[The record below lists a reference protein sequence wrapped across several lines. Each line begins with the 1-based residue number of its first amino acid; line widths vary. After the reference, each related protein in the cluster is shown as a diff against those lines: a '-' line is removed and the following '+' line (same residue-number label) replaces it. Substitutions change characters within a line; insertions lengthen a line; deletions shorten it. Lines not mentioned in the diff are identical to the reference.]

1 MATFFVFVDG
11 IGAGVNSSDNPL
23 ATSKLQSFS
32 SFTGKNGFHKDC
44 KPVQKKHLLYKT
56 IDANIG
62 VKGLPQSGTGQTT
75 LFTGINGSKVVG
87 RHFGPY
93 PHSKLKPLLQNDS
106 LFHKVLEI
114 GKKPHFLNAYPDIFF
129 EKSEKRNRWS
139 CTTLMVKSAGIRLNR
154 IEDILNEK
162 AITAEIIQS
171 AWRSMLGLDVP
182 KITPQDA
189 AKRALRVLKKYDF
202 VLYEYYL
209 TDKAGHS
216 QNREKAYEVL
226 DVLNQFLFTI
236 IQEMDRKDTL
246 LITSDHGNIEDLST
260 KSHTKNPV
268 PLFVK
273 GGIEPFKNVKS
284 ILGITPA
291 ILKTLNRNRI
301 ENPEPGV

>member
-1 MATFFVFVDG
+1 M
-11 IGAGVNSSDNPL
+11 
-23 ATSKLQSFS
+23 
-32 SFTGKNGFHKDC
+32 
-44 KPVQKKHLLYKT
+44 
-56 IDANIG
+56 
-62 VKGLPQSGTGQTT
+62 
-75 LFTGINGSKVVG
+75 
-87 RHFGPY
+87 
-93 PHSKLKPLLQNDS
+93 
-106 LFHKVLEI
+106 
-114 GKKPHFLNAYPDIFF
+114 
-129 EKSEKRNRWS
+129 
-139 CTTLMVKSAGIRLNR
+139 
-154 IEDILNEK
+154 NEK

-216 QNREKAYEVL
+216 QNREKADEVL

-273 GGIEPFKNVKS
+273 GDIEPFKNVKS

-291 ILKTLNRNRI
+291 ILKTLNRNSI